1 MDGFIPLLL
10 LLALFWFLLILPNRR
25 RAQAAAK
32 LHASLAPGMRVM
44 TQSGQ
49 FGTVVSLTDDQVTL
63 EVAPGVQ
70 TEWVRPAIASIVTTP
85 EPKE

>member
-1 MDGFIPLLL
+1 MDGFLPLLL

-25 RAQAAAK
+25 RAQAASR
-32 LHASLAPGMRVM
+32 LNASLAPGQRVM

-49 FGTVVSLTDDQVTL
+49 LGTVVSLTDDHVTL
-63 EVAPGVQ
+63 EVAPGVL
-70 TEWVRPAIASIVTTP
+70 TEWVRPAIATIVTTP